1 MQTQVL
7 YAPFVKASDKI
18 KKDVADLSL
27 ADFHPQRFALNYDP
41 PMISK
46 YFHQFN
52 FDDSFGILGAL
63 DWQALPPQDEVETFD
78 R

>member
-7 YAPFVKASDKI
+7 YAPFVKAADKV

-27 ADFHPQRFALNYDP
+27 SDFYPQRFALNYDP

-46 YFHQFN
+46 SHFSIPCCSVTKF
-52 FDDSFGILGAL
+52 FA
-63 DWQALPPQDEVETFD
+63 V
-78 R
+78 